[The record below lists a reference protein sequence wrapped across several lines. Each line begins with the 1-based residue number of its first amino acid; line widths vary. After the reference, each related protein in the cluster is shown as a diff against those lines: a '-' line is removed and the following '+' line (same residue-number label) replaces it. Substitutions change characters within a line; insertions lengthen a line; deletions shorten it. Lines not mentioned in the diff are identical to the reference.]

1 MNNYKLIKDKGVAT
15 LKLSGDVKY
24 DSLPA
29 KLLSSVQK
37 EKNLII
43 DLNDC
48 NRLDYAAAMLID
60 DLAFKMSNKC
70 QLREG
75 KFTEIFKFIR
85 TKHSVPPA
93 KRIGF
98 AQKLADMILAQICI
112 IFDMCAFLGETFM
125 RSFVVFL
132 KPSKLR
138 FKAISN
144 IIATSGI
151 GSLSTV
157 CITSFMI
164 GIVLAYIGA
173 DMLSQFGASSYII
186 DIMGII
192 SLREVAPLLAAI
204 VVAGQSASSF
214 TASIGAMRVNEEIDA
229 MSTMGFEPFYFITLP
244 RVLAMI
250 IAMPLII
257 IAADAA
263 SVLGQ
268 MIVANKF
275 FGFNF
280 TEYIFRFREAVGL
293 NNFFVGLIKAPFFGA
308 IIAMIGC
315 INGLNSSAENI
326 GMHTTKSVVS
336 ATFLVIAL
344 DALFAVVF
352 LELGI

>member
-1 MNNYKLIKDKGVAT
+1 MNNYKLTKNSHAT
-15 LKLSGDVKY
+15 TLTLTGDVKY
-24 DSLPA
+24 DSLPP
-29 KLLSSVQK
+29 KLLLSLQK
-37 EKNLII
+37 EKSLII
-43 DLNDC
+43 DLSGCD
-48 NRLDYAAAMLID
+48 RLDYAAAMLLD
-60 DLAFKMSNKC
+60 DLKAKMGQSC
-70 QLREG
+70 QINEA
-75 KFTEIFKFIR
+75 KFTDIFKFIR
-85 TKHSVPPA
+85 TAHTPPPIKHHN
-93 KRIGF
+93 I
-98 AQKLADMILAQICI
+98 AQKLADFILAQSCVILN
-112 IFDMCAFLGETFM
+112 MCAFLGETFV
-125 RSFVVFL
+125 RSLAVLL

-138 FKAISN
+138 LRAISN

-151 GSLSTV
+151 GSLTTV
-157 CITSFMI
+157 CVTSFMI

-250 IAMPLII
+250 VAMPLII

-280 TEYIFRFREAVGL
+280 TEYIYRFREAVGL

-308 IIAMIGC
+308 VIAMIGC

-326 GMHTTKSVVS
+326 GTHTTKSVVS

-344 DALFAVVF
+344 DALFAIIF
-352 LELGI
+352 LEIGI